1 MWKGRGVVIYDVRGE
16 ELLASDALQYVTTSL
31 GEFYLLVMNLFSPN
45 RYLKKAN
52 LMDAKEKEMIDR

>member
-1 MWKGRGVVIYDVRGE
+1 M
-16 ELLASDALQYVTTSL
+16 TTSL

>member
-1 MWKGRGVVIYDVRGE
+1 
-16 ELLASDALQYVTTSL
+16 VTTSL
-31 GEFYLLVMNLFSPN
+31 RGVFSPGDEFVFTKQ